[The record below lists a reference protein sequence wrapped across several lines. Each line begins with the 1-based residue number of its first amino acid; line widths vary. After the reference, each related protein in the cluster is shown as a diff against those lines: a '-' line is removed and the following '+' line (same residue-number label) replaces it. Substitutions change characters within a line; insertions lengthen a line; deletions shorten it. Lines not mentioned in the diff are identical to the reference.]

1 MARLLNS
8 GIPYKL
14 HETVERELEIGEG
27 IVWSGMPRRT
37 FFTPAA
43 TGTFLFGIP
52 WTAFA
57 VFWTLT
63 AGLGTMFSDGF
74 SIFSFFPL
82 FGVPFILIGIG
93 MLSAPL
99 AAYIRSGKTVY
110 VITDKRAISFEG
122 GRSTVIKSFT
132 PDRLGDIF
140 RRERSNGYGD
150 VIIHVAHST
159 DSDGDRQSEEVGF
172 FRIRDPRKVERLLKE
187 LSSRALSSR
196 RREAIPDDGSIYKF

>member
-1 MARLLNS
+1 MFNQH
-8 GIPYKL
+8 IPRKMQDL
-14 HETVERELEIGEG
+14 VDRELEIGERV
-27 IVWSGMPRRT
+27 VWSGMPRRT

-63 AGLGTMFSDGF
+63 AGIGTLFSGGF

-93 MLSAPL
+93 MLSAPSG
-99 AAYIRSGKTVY
+99 AYVKSGRTVY

-122 GRSTVIKSFT
+122 GRSTVVRSFT
-132 PDRLGDIF
+132 PERLGEVF
-140 RRERSNGYGD
+140 RRERPNGYGD
-150 VIIHVAHST
+150 VIIDLAHSR
-159 DSDGDRQSEEVGF
+159 DSDGDKQTEEVGF
-172 FRIRDPRKVERLLKE
+172 FRVRDPKEVERLLKD
-187 LSSRALSSR
+187 LSSRAETRR
-196 RREAIPDDGSIYKF
+196 RRESIPDDGSIYGL